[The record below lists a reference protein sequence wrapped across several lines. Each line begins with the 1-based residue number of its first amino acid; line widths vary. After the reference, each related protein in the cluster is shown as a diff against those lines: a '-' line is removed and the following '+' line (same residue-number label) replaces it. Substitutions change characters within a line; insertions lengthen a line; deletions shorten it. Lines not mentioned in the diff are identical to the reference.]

1 MTPGK
6 SWHHICSGARP
17 VLTAIRQHQAPLCP
31 RCPPR
36 CPAGREDRGASCCT
50 KGEDGG
56 GRGRNEEQ
64 RRRQTSSDMRRFGK
78 TTQDCF
84 QCRCFYNRVFLKYLC
99 RTREVK
105 ERWFKKQLCLC
116 LSVVSRT
123 HVDHSTLRDRF
134 RLLEDIQTVT
144 VCVDEMG
151 TETKRRLSL
160 NSADFLTSTSDNH

>member
-1 MTPGK
+1 MPPLPSTLPG
-6 SWHHICSGARP
+6 WQGG
-17 VLTAIRQHQAPLCP
+17 Q
-31 RCPPR
+31 
-36 CPAGREDRGASCCT
+36 RGLLLH
-50 KGEDGG
+50 EGG
-56 GRGRNEEQ
+56 GRGRTGEE
-64 RRRQTSSDMRRFGK
+64 RGATPSPDKSSDMRRFGK

-144 VCVDEMG
+144 VRVDAMG

>member
-1 MTPGK
+1 MPPLPSTLPG
-6 SWHHICSGARP
+6 WQGG
-17 VLTAIRQHQAPLCP
+17 Q
-31 RCPPR
+31 
-36 CPAGREDRGASCCT
+36 RGLLLH
-50 KGEDGG
+50 EGG
-56 GRGRNEEQ
+56 GRGRTGEE
-64 RRRQTSSDMRRFGK
+64 RGATPSPDKSSDMRRFGK
-78 TTQDCF
+78 TNQDCF
-84 QCRCFYNRVFLKYLC
+84 QCRCFYNHVFLKYLC

-116 LSVVSRT
+116 LSVVSRS

-144 VCVDEMG
+144 VRVDAMG